1 MKKIKITLVV
11 LIFGLVLGG
20 AGCSFFAQ
28 NQPEQEE
35 ITQEPVEIK
44 EEVDISDWQTYTNEE
59 YGLSFRYP
67 GEWKL
72 ENEGLPSNMIKIAN
86 IGPEQKEGTEIVDGA
101 QIQFLILE
109 KNGVVSEKDLI
120 NRYIQEQEK
129 GMVRNGFFSS
139 YEGVVFEGKVYYGKN
154 RFENSFSKVSVFSN
168 NNNVF
173 VVIVSLIGD
182 DFNSYLGTIDN
193 IEKSFIIKENS

>member
-67 GEWKL
+67 GEWGSVFLSNDDRGPFDRGDIFSVQFSNIDIKMYFFSYDYSAGV
-72 ENEGLPSNMIKIAN
+72 NEGTANYFDINLDFSLDGEKLKEIMNRRDKGINTPVIDISKIGDNKILKIIGYVGYVRYKASVSYLIKN
-86 IGPEQKEGTEIVDGA
+86 
-101 QIQFLILE
+101 
-109 KNGVVSEKDLI
+109 VSIK
-120 NRYIQEQEK
+120 
-129 GMVRNGFFSS
+129 
-139 YEGVVFEGKVYYGKN
+139 
-154 RFENSFSKVSVFSN
+154 N
-168 NNNVF
+168 NNYNLF
-173 VVIVSLIGD
+173 VVYS
-182 DFNSYLGTIDN
+182 DN
-193 IEKSFIIKENS
+193 LWVDNH